1 MRAGSSR
8 SSIVNNRVLR
18 FGQEVASGNGVEV
31 SGYAFTYGTH
41 NPHDVLAEALGSTFS
56 QHSRHSCRG
65 LEPNILPRSMFFFR
79 KIATMFLPRLGHAP
93 LLKESQHG

>member
-1 MRAGSSR
+1 MSRAGSSR

-41 NPHDVLAEALGSTFS
+41 NTHHILAEALSPT
-56 QHSRHSCRG
+56 SCEIHV
-65 LEPNILPRSMFFFR
+65 LLPKDCHNVLAEIGPCSPSERVSADR
-79 KIATMFLPRLGHAP
+79 
-93 LLKESQHG
+93 

>member
-41 NPHDVLAEALGSTFS
+41 NPHHILAEALSPTCFPPLRDF
-56 QHSRHSCRG
+56 H
-65 LEPNILPRSMFFFR
+65 
-79 KIATMFLPRLGHAP
+79 TMFLPRLGHAP
-93 LLKESQHG
+93 PL

>member
-1 MRAGSSR
+1 MLRAGSSR

-41 NPHDVLAEALGSTFS
+41 NPDTLAATTCFPL
-56 QHSRHSCRG
+56 
-65 LEPNILPRSMFFFR
+65 
-79 KIATMFLPRLGHAP
+79 KIATRCSCRDWAMLSSGSLRPVRSA
-93 LLKESQHG
+93 